1 MKDEDFK
8 TLMLASKEVNSA
20 FTSLELY
27 NVAVHVT
34 STSSA
39 EKLKQIM
46 QMCFDSV
53 ETIYLGWNAEKC
65 QTLSAL
71 LPKLST
77 VTPSVSICV
86 VGHWAQDG
94 RLIEG
99 HINGLHR
106 NFMLCH
112 SKEDMWE
119 SIIHAFSYEG
129 QSVLVMMDDSC
140 DPGEAV

>member
-65 QTLSAL
+65 QTLSGMWQVCSGGL
-71 LPKLST
+71 CRMMHMFHTLIDVMLS
-77 VTPSVSICV
+77 I
-86 VGHWAQDG
+86 
-94 RLIEG
+94 
-99 HINGLHR
+99 
-106 NFMLCH
+106 
-112 SKEDMWE
+112 
-119 SIIHAFSYEG
+119 
-129 QSVLVMMDDSC
+129 
-140 DPGEAV
+140 